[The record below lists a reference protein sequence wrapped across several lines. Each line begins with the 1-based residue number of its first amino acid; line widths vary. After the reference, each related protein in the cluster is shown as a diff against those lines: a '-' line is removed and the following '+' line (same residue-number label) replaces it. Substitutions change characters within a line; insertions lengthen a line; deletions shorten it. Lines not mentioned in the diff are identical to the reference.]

1 MVAAGDINNSNYTV
15 QADEDIVMNAT
26 NINNIS
32 TAASATI
39 AAATPTKI
47 EAGSMVSL
55 NATNNITNLGAT
67 IKAGELVYLT
77 AGNDIVNK
85 ALIDYKINGASATE
99 SEAINSNANN
109 IRSTLIS
116 QGIIESAG
124 NIVLVAGNDI
134 SNQGSKITSTGST
147 LLEATNGDIN
157 ITTSILRDRT
167 FESGGKKKNSWTR
180 TSDTTTNLGSEITS
194 GGDLFLTSGAGDINI
209 TGSKLTSSNNTEIVA
224 ANDVNIS
231 AAQNTTYNSFSSSK
245 KGNSTFGSNSRS
257 NSSSSSSTTQI
268 ESELTTTNNGD
279 ILITS
284 GSGNADTIGSAG
296 AKGSLGIVASNLA
309 TRDDDGNSSNNSSSG
324 NINLIA
330 KENLNIL
337 SALNSSYSESSSS
350 KKGSSSLST
359 SKNITLDQTNV
370 TSDLVSNGDI
380 NLVSGSNT
388 TITASN
394 LSGTNGSILVGKYTD
409 PSDPTS
415 ITYNPAAALIIQS
428 GQDLHYTLNE
438 SMKIKT
444 DGTAVAV
451 GIIAAV
457 AVTAATGGAGLALV
471 GAGAGGAVT
480 GMQGKKG
487 KTSTEE
493 TTSIIQVSSILNFTN
508 DLTVQSASDV
518 TITASKLTANNAT
531 ILTGKFRDSLGVET
545 VTNTD
550 AQLNINSAF
559 DTYKQTSTGER
570 VKPNYVGIAVVAGAS
585 AYIGNSFMKAINP
598 VTAAG
603 PQVPMMVGG
612 YLIPSSLA
620 IAGGLGYTGYS
631 GYSNNDP
638 NHKSFMDPI
647 LNIRSKSSSS
657 ILRSAEVRTDLNFN
671 NLTTE

>member
-1 MVAAGDINNSNYTV
+1 
-15 QADEDIVMNAT
+15 
-26 NINNIS
+26 
-32 TAASATI
+32 
-39 AAATPTKI
+39 
-47 EAGSMVSL
+47 MVSL
-55 NATNNITNLGAT
+55 NAKKDSSGNGGNITNLGAT
-67 IKAGELVYLT
+67 IKGGDLVYLT
-77 AGNDIVNK
+77 AENNITNK
-85 ALIDYKINGASATE
+85 ALIDYKINGNSVNPTFTGDAASYLTSLSSTE
-99 SEAINSNANN
+99 DLITASSANN
-109 IRSTLIS
+109 IRSTLVS
-116 QGIIESAG
+116 QGVIESGG
-124 NIVLVAGNDI
+124 NIVLVANNDI
-134 SNQGSKITSTGST
+134 NNQGSKITSTGST
-147 LLEATNGDIN
+147 LLEATNGDVN

-167 FESGGKKKNSWTR
+167 LESGGKKKNSWTR

-209 TGSKLTSSNNTEIVA
+209 TGSKLTSSNNMEIVA

-231 AAQNTTYNSFSSSK
+231 AAQNTSYNSFSSSK

-268 ESELTTTNNGD
+268 EAELTTTNNGD

-284 GSGNADTIGSAG
+284 GSGNTDTIGSAG
-296 AKGSLGIVASNLA
+296 AKGSLGISASNLT
-309 TRDDDGNSSNNSSSG
+309 TRDDDGNSSNNSGSG
-324 NINLIA
+324 NISLTA
-330 KENLNIL
+330 KENLNIA
-337 SALNSSYSESSSS
+337 SALNTNYSESSSS

-359 SKNITLDQTNV
+359 SKNIALDQVNV
-370 TSDLVSNGDI
+370 TSDLISNGDI
-380 NLVSGSNT
+380 NLVSGANT

-394 LSGTNGSILVGKYTD
+394 LSGTNGSILVGKYID
-409 PSDPTS
+409 PSDPSS
-415 ITYNPAAALIIQS
+415 INYNPAAALIIQS

-451 GIIAAV
+451 GVIAAV

-508 DLTVQSASDV
+508 GLTVQSASDA

-559 DTYKQTSTGER
+559 DTYKQTSTVER